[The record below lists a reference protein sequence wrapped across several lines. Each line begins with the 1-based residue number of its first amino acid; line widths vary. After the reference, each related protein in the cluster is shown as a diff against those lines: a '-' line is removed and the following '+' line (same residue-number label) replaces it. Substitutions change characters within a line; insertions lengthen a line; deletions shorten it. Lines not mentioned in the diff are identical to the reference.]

1 MEVEGEEGSRPT
13 PRCLLLGSGEFEAW
27 AAEAELEALQGSG
40 GDGSVVVLA
49 TASAPEGE
57 AIFDRWNTF
66 GQAHYSSLGL
76 AVKALPVR
84 NREDAERP
92 DYCQAI
98 RAASLTFFSG
108 GNPEYLA
115 RTLERT
121 PLWGAVLEALGRGGV
136 YGGCSAGA
144 MVAGAA
150 KRSGPARGRFRFSGG
165 LGLCPGDVF
174 GVHWDSTFMRV
185 LRPAVTRNVPPGH
198 RLIGIAERTA
208 ILTVERGWKVFGVG
222 AVEVRDSRV
231 RRSYRAGEVIPE
243 GRPSPAP

>member
-1 MEVEGEEGSRPT
+1 MADEGPEGSRRA
-13 PRCLLLGSGEFEAW
+13 PRCLLLGSGEFEPW
-27 AAEAELEALQGSG
+27 AAESELAALEGAG

-57 AIFDRWNTF
+57 AIFGRWNGM

-76 AVKALPVR
+76 RVNPLPVR
-84 NREDAERP
+84 TREDAERP
-92 DYCQAI
+92 ENCEAV
-98 RAASLTFFSG
+98 RAASLIFFSG

-115 RTLERT
+115 RALEHT
-121 PLWGAVLEALGRGGV
+121 PLWTAVLEALGGGAV

-150 KRSGPARGRFRFSGG
+150 ERSGPARGRFRFSGG

-185 LRPAVTRNVPPGH
+185 LRPAVIRHVPAGR

-208 ILTVERGWKVFGVG
+208 ILTVDRGWKVFGVG
-222 AVEVRDSRV
+222 SVEVRDKRI
-231 RRSYRAGEVIPE
+231 RRSYRAGETIPE
-243 GRPSPAP
+243 GRASAAP